1 MQQNQSYTK
10 IKCLFKGYAGKV
22 YLIERRSE
30 NDPPNKK
37 HTPLV
42 LKRYYRKPSDPQD
55 HTQLNEYKFLS
66 TLHHPNIVNFLD
78 AFTEKFEYKKYLCL
92 TMEYMAP
99 LHELLFSINDCQLYI
114 FRELCEAL
122 NYLHQQNI
130 LHRDIKPSNVF
141 VTAEGQVKLG
151 DFGISTQVRDLMT
164 PQTCTK
170 NYRAP
175 ELFFGLKEYDASI
188 DIWSLGCTLIELLT
202 GKILFD
208 GRSEIEIM
216 SQIAELLGSLN
227 DSNWKGVSSLPM
239 YLEFVNDKQPKLPK
253 ILATLPK
260 YLQPLIENMLRMNP
274 KERPNIKYV
283 LQYLNDMNIKDCSIQ
298 LASIAQNAMSASNKI
313 KFQQGI

>member
-66 TLHHPNIVNFLD
+66 TLHHPNIISFID
-78 AFTEKFEYKKYLCL
+78 AFTEKFEYKKCLCL

-99 LHELLFSINDCQLYI
+99 LHELLHSINDKQLYI
-114 FRELCEAL
+114 FKELCQAL
-122 NYLHQQNI
+122 NYLHNQNI
-130 LHRDIKPSNVF
+130 LHRDIKPSNIF

-151 DFGISTQVRDLMT
+151 DFGISTQMRDFMT

-188 DIWSLGCTLIELLT
+188 DIWSLGCTLVELFT

-216 SQIAELLGSLN
+216 SQIAELLGSFN
-227 DSNWKGVSSLPM
+227 ESNWEGVSSLPM
-239 YLEFVNDKQPKLPK
+239 YLEFVNEKQPKLPK
-253 ILATLPK
+253 VLSQLPK
-260 YLQPLIENMLRMNP
+260 NIQPLVDHMLRMNP
-274 KERPNIKYV
+274 KERPNIKQV
-283 LQYLNDMNIKDCSIQ
+283 LEHLNEMDIQDCSTQ

-313 KFQQGI
+313 KFQQVI